1 MKASVI
7 TALKATLVTAT
18 LSVLAA
24 HVVLSAAEGGPKTD
38 KIYLSEVLEPT
49 VKGKAAYYL
58 QPEGKDGDLFIGKVY
73 TLQGE
78 LKAEG
83 RFQDEALMIEEGPFV
98 FFHPNGKIE
107 SKGNYAMGYKTGIWE
122 RYDKWGQ
129 PLAEK
134 VYDHEPLLNIVY
146 SMAEIMPKA
155 PGGDKAFAKNIAEKV
170 KVPPGK
176 EMKKNITASF
186 IVEKTGAISNVKVID
201 GDSGEVDEQLVEMI
215 KSTQPWQPGA
225 EKGLPVRVEM
235 RMPVQF

>member
-1 MKASVI
+1 MRASVI
-7 TALKATLVTAT
+7 SALQATLVTAT
-18 LSVLAA
+18 ISVLTMQA
-24 HVVLSAAEGGPKTD
+24 VMSVGDGGPKNE

-49 VKGKAAYYL
+49 SKGKATYYL
-58 QPEGKDGDLFIGKVY
+58 QQEGKDGDLFIGKVY
-73 TLQGE
+73 TMTGE

-83 RFQDEALMIEEGPFV
+83 RFQDEALMIEQGPFV
-98 FFHPNGKIE
+98 FFHSNGKIE
-107 SKGNYAMGYKTGIWE
+107 SKGNYALGYKTGVWE

-146 SMAEIMPKA
+146 NLAETMPKA
-155 PGGDKAFAKNIAEKV
+155 PGGEKEFVRIITEKV
-170 KVPPGK
+170 KLPPGK
-176 EMKKNITASF
+176 ELNKNITASF

>member
-1 MKASVI
+1 MQAVMSVGD
-7 TALKATLVTAT
+7 
-18 LSVLAA
+18 
-24 HVVLSAAEGGPKTD
+24 GGPKNE
-38 KIYLSEVLEPT
+38 KIYLSAVLEPT
-49 VKGKAAYYL
+49 SKGKATYYL
-58 QPEGKDGDLFIGKVY
+58 QQEGKDGDLFIGKVY
-73 TLQGE
+73 TMTGE

-83 RFQDEALMIEEGPFV
+83 RFQDETLMIEEGPFV
-98 FFHPNGKIE
+98 FFHTNGKIE
-107 SKGNYAMGYKTGIWE
+107 SKGNYALGYKTGVWE

-146 SMAEIMPKA
+146 NLAETMPKA
-155 PGGDKAFAKNIAEKV
+155 PGGEKEFVRIITEKV
-170 KVPPGK
+170 KLPPGK
-176 EMKKNITASF
+176 ELNKNITASF